1 MTTVPVFVED
11 GGELLGVD
19 FNFNGWGNKQ
29 EHTNDAQVGRLLLRK
44 YGIPREQA
52 PLVAEG
58 GSFETDGEG
67 TLLVTESSIVN
78 DNRNRGKTRD
88 QIEDELIETLGVE
101 KVVWLAGVRGEDIT
115 DAHVDSLVRFTAPG
129 VVLLDQAFPGSPADS
144 WSRSADQARSVLEKA
159 TDAQGRRFEIVD
171 LPQPD
176 LDRITGEG
184 DDFVSTYANFY
195 VANDSVFMPK
205 FGDRRADDRA
215 RGILQEHFPK
225 RDVVQIQID
234 TIASGGGGI
243 HCATTSSPASPPPDP
258 PLPFRPLPS
267 PPPPECGRVP
277 EATSSTG
284 PGGPLST
291 ALVLLAVAAA
301 ALCGLWLQFGERQDL
316 DTRYTAGGQAP
327 DRIDIDASVQR
338 VDAAGRE
345 LVLRVLVTP
354 RGALAEAGGVS
365 PAEDLTLQTSSSV
378 RGDLTFPA
386 HSRIATVDVP
396 VALTGGAITDY
407 PFDAYEA
414 EMEFGAVQ
422 GGESVPVRMTL
433 VNRGRPV
440 LPGRGHLGDP
450 RCRRVRRGGGAV
462 PERPRLLRVHDAGDV
477 GARRSGADGRLAPG
491 APAYGA
497 DLAGARLDGGHA
509 VRPGRLP
516 QHRPGRAAHRQ
527 PARLSG
533 VLLGRDAHRVLCDR
547 RGRPGR
553 TVGGPAAPARRDRP
567 VTPPDGPA
575 VCPTWAAP
583 AWTAECSAT
592 GTPRAAP

>member
-1 MTTVPVFVED
+1 MSHLPPSRRSTLRAFAGIGGALALGAAACGPGESTSAGSSATTRPATGSSRPASEGGERHFGAEWDSHTRTFMSWPALASVWEDDLPYVREDIARIARAVAEYEAVVMMARPEQVAAAQRACGSQVEVIALPVDDLWARDTVPVFVED

-243 HCATTSSPASPPPDP
+243 HCATHEQPGKPA
-258 PLPFRPLPS
+258 
-267 PPPPECGRVP
+267 
-277 EATSSTG
+277 T
-284 PGGPLST
+284 
-291 ALVLLAVAAA
+291 
-301 ALCGLWLQFGERQDL
+301 
-316 DTRYTAGGQAP
+316 
-327 DRIDIDASVQR
+327 
-338 VDAAGRE
+338 
-345 LVLRVLVTP
+345 
-354 RGALAEAGGVS
+354 
-365 PAEDLTLQTSSSV
+365 
-378 RGDLTFPA
+378 
-386 HSRIATVDVP
+386 
-396 VALTGGAITDY
+396 
-407 PFDAYEA
+407 
-414 EMEFGAVQ
+414 
-422 GGESVPVRMTL
+422 
-433 VNRGRPV
+433 
-440 LPGRGHLGDP
+440 
-450 RCRRVRRGGGAV
+450 
-462 PERPRLLRVHDAGDV
+462 
-477 GARRSGADGRLAPG
+477 
-491 APAYGA
+491 
-497 DLAGARLDGGHA
+497 
-509 VRPGRLP
+509 
-516 QHRPGRAAHRQ
+516 
-527 PARLSG
+527 
-533 VLLGRDAHRVLCDR
+533 
-547 RGRPGR
+547 
-553 TVGGPAAPARRDRP
+553 
-567 VTPPDGPA
+567 
-575 VCPTWAAP
+575 
-583 AWTAECSAT
+583 
-592 GTPRAAP
+592 